1 MPLSPLWWREAGLCL
16 KSTEGWLFAFF
27 LVNLSVILD
36 VAFMDK
42 DLSEERREGIPKE
55 LDGDYITEVV
65 KENLKVIRHT
75 KNLSLDKLASKC
87 GVSRAMLSQIEQGKS
102 VPTIAVLWKI
112 ANGLNVPFSD
122 LLKEK
127 RSEGVYL
134 LKFENSKMLYSS
146 SKVFSSRALF
156 PFIGNRKS
164 EFYELVLKPGGIEVA
179 EPHQTGTIENII
191 VVSGKLR
198 LRVEDKVVELEP
210 KDSVYFRADVPHE
223 YSNPTDQETLMYM
236 VMDYTEE
243 VG

>member
-1 MPLSPLWWREAGLCL
+1 MPYS
-16 KSTEGWLFAFF
+16 F
-27 LVNLSVILD
+27 LLVDLSVILD
-36 VAFMDK
+36 IGPMVGQNLENK
-42 DLSEERREGIPKE
+42 DEDSMKE
-55 LDGDYITEVV
+55 LDGDYITDVV

-75 KNLSLDKLASKC
+75 KGLSLDKLASRC

-112 ANGLNVPFSD
+112 ANGLNVPFSE

-127 RSEGVYL
+127 RQEGVYL
-134 LKFENSKMLYSS
+134 LKAENSKMLFSS

-156 PFIGNRKS
+156 PFNGNRKS

-179 EPHQTGTIENII
+179 EPHQTGTVENIV

-198 LRVEDKVVELEP
+198 LRVGDQVVELDP
-210 KDSVYFRADVPHE
+210 KDAVYFRADVAHE
-223 YSNPTDQETLMYM
+223 YSNPTDQETIMYL

>member
-1 MPLSPLWWREAGLCL
+1 MAGNS
-16 KSTEGWLFAFF
+16 KETIE
-27 LVNLSVILD
+27 D
-36 VAFMDK
+36 
-42 DLSEERREGIPKE
+42 EIPKE
-55 LDGDYITEVV
+55 MDGEYITEVV

-75 KNLSLDKLASKC
+75 KGLSLDKLASRC

-122 LLKEK
+122 LLKE
-127 RSEGVYL
+127 RRQEGVYV

-156 PFIGNRKS
+156 PFVGNRKT
-164 EFYELVLKPGGIEVA
+164 EFYELILKPGGIEVA
-179 EPHQTGTIENII
+179 EGHQTGTIENI
-191 VVSGKLR
+191 VVVAGKLR
-198 LRVEDKVVELEP
+198 LRVGDQVVELEP

-223 YSNPTDQETLMYM
+223 YSNPTDQETLMYL
-236 VMDYTEE
+236 VMDYSEE

>member
-1 MPLSPLWWREAGLCL
+1 MGTDTIENKEESLPRE
-16 KSTEGWLFAFF
+16 
-27 LVNLSVILD
+27 
-36 VAFMDK
+36 MDG
-42 DLSEERREGIPKE
+42 E
-55 LDGDYITEVV
+55 YITDVV

-75 KNLSLDKLASKC
+75 KNLSLDKLASRC

-102 VPTIAVLWKI
+102 VPTISVLWKI

-127 RSEGVYL
+127 RSEGVFL
-134 LKFENSKMLYSS
+134 LKHENSKLLYSS

-156 PFIGNRKS
+156 PFVGNRKS
-164 EFYELVLKPGGIEVA
+164 EFYELVLKPGGIEIA
-179 EPHQTGTIENII
+179 EAHQTGTIENIV

-198 LRVEDKVVELEP
+198 LRVGDQVVELEP

-223 YSNPTDQETLMYM
+223 YSNPTDQETLMYL

>member
-1 MPLSPLWWREAGLCL
+1 MVGQ
-16 KSTEGWLFAFF
+16 
-27 LVNLSVILD
+27 NLESND
-36 VAFMDK
+36 
-42 DLSEERREGIPKE
+42 EESMKE
-55 LDGDYITEVV
+55 FDGEYITDVV

-75 KNLSLDKLASKC
+75 KGLSLDKLASRC

-112 ANGLNVPFSD
+112 ANGLNVPFSE

-127 RSEGVYL
+127 RQEGVFL
-134 LKFENSKMLYSS
+134 LKAENSKMLFSS

-156 PFIGNRKS
+156 PFNGNRKS

-179 EPHQTGTIENII
+179 EPHQTGTIENIV

-198 LRVEDKVVELEP
+198 LRVGDQVVELDP
-210 KDSVYFRADVPHE
+210 KDAVYFRADVAHE
-223 YSNPTDQETLMYM
+223 YSNPTDQETIMYL

>member
-1 MPLSPLWWREAGLCL
+1 MVGKLEELHS
-16 KSTEGWLFAFF
+16 
-27 LVNLSVILD
+27 D
-36 VAFMDK
+36 
-42 DLSEERREGIPKE
+42 SEPRE
-55 LDGDYITEVV
+55 LDGDYITDVV
-65 KENLKVIRHT
+65 KENLKIIRHT
-75 KNLSLDKLASKC
+75 KGLSLDKLASRC

-127 RSEGVYL
+127 RQEDVFL
-134 LKFENSKMLYSS
+134 LKAENSKMLFSS

-156 PFIGNRKS
+156 PFVGNRKT

-179 EPHQTGTIENII
+179 DGHQTGTIENI
-191 VVSGKLR
+191 VVVTGKLR
-198 LRVEDKVVELEP
+198 LRVGDKVVELEP

-223 YSNPTDQETLMYM
+223 YSNPTDQETLMYL
-236 VMDYTEE
+236 VMDYSEE

>member
-1 MPLSPLWWREAGLCL
+1 MESD
-16 KSTEGWLFAFF
+16 KTE
-27 LVNLSVILD
+27 N
-36 VAFMDK
+36 K
-42 DLSEERREGIPKE
+42 EENIPKE
-55 LDGDYITEVV
+55 LDGEYITEVV

-75 KNLSLDKLASKC
+75 KNLSLDKLASRC

-102 VPTIAVLWKI
+102 VPTISVLWKI

-127 RSEGVYL
+127 RSEGVFL
-134 LKFENSKMLYSS
+134 MKHENSKLLYSS

-156 PFIGNRKS
+156 PFVGNRKT
-164 EFYELVLKPGGIEVA
+164 EFYELVLKPGGIEIA
-179 EPHQTGTIENII
+179 EAHQTGTIENIV

-198 LRVEDKVVELEP
+198 LRVGEQVVELEP

-223 YSNPTDQETLMYM
+223 YSNPTDQETLMYL